1 MQIKGSWVL
10 KDHRRRVDTLV
21 TIGAMKL
28 LISAILLAAAAF
40 AQSAPR
46 LYSNDGKGV
55 YLGTL
60 SANRYDADSVSNP
73 YGEYGSRYSDKSI
86 NNPYG
91 EYGSRY
97 SPYSATNP
105 YTTTAPIIVSPRST
119 YSTTPSWSSLPSL
132 STKCCSDWSW

>member
-1 MQIKGSWVL
+1 
-10 KDHRRRVDTLV
+10 
-21 TIGAMKL
+21 MKL

-55 YLGTL
+55 YLGKL
-60 SANRYDADSVSNP
+60 SANPYDQDSVSNP
-73 YGEYGSRYSDKSI
+73 YGKYGSPYSQNSI

-91 EYGSRY
+91 TYGSPY
-97 SPYSATNP
+97 SSYSATNP
-105 YTTTAPIIVSPRST
+105 YTTTAPIIVAPRST